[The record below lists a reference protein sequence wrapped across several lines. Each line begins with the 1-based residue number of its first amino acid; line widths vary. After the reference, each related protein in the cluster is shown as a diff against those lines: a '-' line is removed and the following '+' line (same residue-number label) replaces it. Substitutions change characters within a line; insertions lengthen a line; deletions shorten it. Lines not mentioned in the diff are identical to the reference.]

1 METQENTVTITADAQ
16 QAGGWWTAHA
26 TSHELPPATARSLTS
41 VTTQL
46 KKIAADIL
54 GTTQE
59 GIDLTVSTE
68 LPDDVQLLVDQAA
81 EHQQEAET
89 ASRKA
94 RENLLRAAVELKDT
108 GWPVRDIASRL
119 RLSSKTITEA
129 TSRDA
134 ASEAAPAAEAEGTEE
149 IEDVA

>member
-16 QAGGWWTAHA
+16 QAGGWWTARA

-54 GTTQE
+54 GSPQD

-68 LPDDVQLLVDQAA
+68 LPEDVQLLVDQAA

-94 RENLLRAAVELKDT
+94 RENLLRAAGQLKDT

-129 TSRDA
+129 TSGNTA
-134 ASEAAPAAEAEGTEE
+134 ATAATGESEEAGD

>member
-16 QAGGWWTAHA
+16 QAGGWWTARA

-46 KKIAADIL
+46 KKIAGDIL
-54 GTTQE
+54 GTPQE
-59 GIDLTVSTE
+59 DIDMTVSTE
-68 LPDDVQLLVDQAA
+68 LPDDVQLLVDQAG
-81 EHQQEAET
+81 EHQQEAEA
-89 ASRKA
+89 ASRQA
-94 RENLLRAAVELKDT
+94 RENLLRAAVELKEA

-129 TSRDA
+129 TSRSTD
-134 ASEAAPAAEAEGTEE
+134 APAPAVETEHAGDV
-149 IEDVA
+149 EDVA

>member
-16 QAGGWWTAHA
+16 QAGGWWTARA

-46 KKIAADIL
+46 KKIAGDIL
-54 GTTQE
+54 GVPQE

-68 LPDDVQLLVDQAA
+68 LPDDVQLLVDQAG
-81 EHQQEAET
+81 EHQQEAEA
-89 ASRKA
+89 ASRQA
-94 RENLLRAAVELKDT
+94 RENLLRAAVELKET

-129 TSRDA
+129 TSRGTD
-134 ASEAAPAAEAEGTEE
+134 APAAAAETEDAVE
-149 IEDVA
+149 TEDVA

>member
-1 METQENTVTITADAQ
+1 METPENTVTITAEAQ
-16 QAGGWWTAHA
+16 QAGGWWTARA
-26 TSHELPPATARSLTS
+26 TSHDLPPATARSLTT

-54 GTTQE
+54 ETAQE
-59 GIDLTVSTE
+59 SIDLTVSTE
-68 LPDDVQLLVDQAA
+68 LPDDVQLLVDQAT

-89 ASRKA
+89 ANRKA
-94 RENLLRAAVELKDT
+94 RENLLRAAVELKET

-129 TSRDA
+129 TSRDTNTTT
-134 ASEAAPAAEAEGTEE
+134 AEPTE
-149 IEDVA
+149 IEDAA